1 MVNCRYGAPRVWW
14 PLWNIAGFVAALCVC
29 VFVCVCVM
37 GGILGNRTFLA
48 IWALWRYPLLHVL
61 TPKWWQSVDWFPRHA
76 YRLAPHPT
84 KSSPLLVL
92 YYQQAFSLE
101 MADHRQAVQP
111 NHKLNIASNRLQ
123 GLFELKVLFCLRNLE

>member
-1 MVNCRYGAPRVWW
+1 MVPLGFGGRYGTSLGSLQLYVC
-14 PLWNIAGFVAALCVC
+14 VCSCVC
-29 VFVCVCVM
+29 VLWEGFS
-37 GGILGNRTFLA
+37 GIVLSWPFGQIENL
-48 IWALWRYPLLHVL
+48 ALWRYPLLHVL
-61 TPKWWQSVDWFPRHA
+61 TPKLWQSVDWFPRHA

-92 YYQQAFSLE
+92 YYQRAFSLE